1 MQRPSGAVEHNPLHE
16 KKYFADG
23 GNVCVVVWV
32 CEAQVAVGCP
42 REQGKLISLRH
53 WLDSSGER
61 SECRTSW
68 PRPQPCD
75 VPYSYRCRHD
85 PSSGAAHAP

>member
-32 CEAQVAVGCP
+32 CEAQVAVGSP
-42 REQGKLISLRH
+42 QGVGLIVGYVWR
-53 WLDSSGER
+53 
-61 SECRTSW
+61 
-68 PRPQPCD
+68 
-75 VPYSYRCRHD
+75 
-85 PSSGAAHAP
+85 GA

>member
-42 REQGKLISLRH
+42 QGVGLSFGYVWR
-53 WLDSSGER
+53 
-61 SECRTSW
+61 
-68 PRPQPCD
+68 
-75 VPYSYRCRHD
+75 
-85 PSSGAAHAP
+85 GA